1 MKKKA
6 KNIQERAEEYICKI
20 CGQGEETL
28 KHLIK
33 DNEEELIMDG
43 HGRVRTKKEMVE
55 KIIENRKKLRI
66 RRKQIFLSILFV
78 IHLII
83 KKGIQISA
91 KDFS

>member
-1 MKKKA
+1 
-6 KNIQERAEEYICKI
+6 
-20 CGQGEETL
+20 
-28 KHLIK
+28 
-33 DNEEELIMDG
+33 MDG

-83 KKGIQISA
+83 KKGI
-91 KDFS
+91 